1 MFKQA
6 LAMRSASA
14 SARSFASPDVRSDGP
29 TLHRLVTVGKRIRIR
44 TLVES
49 AFAQEKEHGSA
60 LIEREFQCVSQ
71 GHRAGAANH
80 PIENQSLNRRVTQ
93 PRAPGAFVPLRN

>member
-1 MFKQA
+1 
-6 LAMRSASA
+6 
-14 SARSFASPDVRSDGP
+14 
-29 TLHRLVTVGKRIRIR
+29 
-44 TLVES
+44 
-49 AFAQEKEHGSA
+49 
-60 LIEREFQCVSQ
+60 VSQ